1 MKRFFYWIP
10 FYTLFSLLIICCKKE
25 SDTVGGDMGYDFVPD
40 DSGTYVIYKVDS
52 MIFDDFNRSKR
63 SSTIYLKEKV
73 MDQFTDNL
81 GRLAKRIERYYSD
94 TLPTS
99 PTSWQIFNVYY
110 MVKSSRNMERVED
123 NLRYVKMIF
132 PNTTGEKWL
141 GMKYII
147 SPPPYIIDSSNYRVN
162 DWLYK
167 IQDRDLRYDNSF
179 NVFDSTLT
187 VFHIYD
193 SSAINKTY
201 SIEKYS
207 RNIGLVYKEFWIVTG
222 QTNIG
227 LPWIDR
233 AEKGFIIWQY
243 AIDYGKE

>member
-1 MKRFFYWIP
+1 ML
-10 FYTLFSLLIICCKKE
+10 TCCKKE
-25 SDTVGGDMGYDFVPD
+25 SDTVSGDMGENFFPD
-40 DSGTYVIYKVDS
+40 DSGAYVIYKVDS
-52 MIFDDFNRSKR
+52 MIFDDFTQTTRT
-63 SSTIYLKEKV
+63 STIYLKEKV

-94 TLPTS
+94 TIPTVPS
-99 PTSWQIFNVYY
+99 SWQIFNAFY
-110 MVKSSRNMERVED
+110 MVKTSRNVERVED
-123 NLRYVKMIF
+123 NLRYIKMVF
-132 PNTTGEKWL
+132 PNNNGEKWL
-141 GMKYII
+141 GMRYII

-162 DWLYK
+162 DWVYT
-167 IQDRDLRYDNSF
+167 IQDKDVTYDNSF
-179 NVFDSTLT
+179 KIFDSTLT

-207 RNIGLVYKEFWIVTG
+207 RNIGLTYKEFWIVTA
-222 QTNIG
+222 QTQIG

-233 AEKGFIIWQY
+233 AEKGFIMWQY